1 MTGYLRDYWQKRL
14 QACAK
19 ALEKNNFAVLLADD
33 PAQARE
39 LILKKVVAP
48 LNPATAGWGDS
59 MSLMATGVMDDLRA
73 APGVEFIDSFEP
85 GLSQE
90 EKVRRH
96 RRALVADL
104 FLTGSNAVTM
114 DGKLVNLDKMG
125 NRVAALIFGPRRVV
139 VVVGRNKLVPDVAAA
154 MARIKDYAAP
164 LNAARHDFATP
175 CAAAGRCLDCAA
187 PQRICNAWGIMEKS
201 FPPGKITV
209 VLVNR
214 DLGL

>member
-1 MTGYLRDYWQKRL
+1 M
-14 QACAK
+14 
-19 ALEKNNFAVLLADD
+19 EKNNFAVLLADD

-39 LILKKVVAP
+39 LILEKVVAP
-48 LNPATAGWGDS
+48 LNPAPAGWGDS

-85 GLSQE
+85 GLSQD
-90 EKVRRH
+90 EKVRPH
-96 RRALVADL
+96 RR
-104 FLTGSNAVTM
+104 
-114 DGKLVNLDKMG
+114 
-125 NRVAALIFGPRRVV
+125 V
-139 VVVGRNKLVPDVAAA
+139 VVVGRNKLVPDVTAA

-175 CAAAGRCLDCAA
+175 CAAAGRCLDCAV
-187 PQRICNAWGIMEKS
+187 PQRICDAWGIMEKS